1 MGHHRRFNS
10 ATRHARSTGIQREV
24 KTMNVATLA
33 TELKTE
39 PRILRRFLRTT
50 RENVGSGSRYVF
62 KDDELDT
69 IKITFLEWAKGRRL
83 NTAPKTVTVANQT
96 DDDQQVWEEEEASRA
111 QRGAPSVAE
120 QLRRMRTNPRA
131 R

>member
-1 MGHHRRFNS
+1 
-10 ATRHARSTGIQREV
+10 
-24 KTMNVATLA
+24 MNVATLA

-62 KDDELDT
+62 K
-69 IKITFLEWAKGRRL
+69 
-83 NTAPKTVTVANQT
+83 
-96 DDDQQVWEEEEASRA
+96 EEEEASRA

-131 R
+131 RLEAQRAAQARVQRLEERLLAAGLHISQYQRAS